1 MTKEKVSLALFEKSV
16 LPALQEEHADVAS
29 LQKAIDDGYS
39 IYRVDDGGKEISVKY
54 RVSAKKQ
61 AQQSRDDAGNDD
73 AGAQPNT
80 ETIEK
85 AVSKAVDDA
94 FAKGRSKNPGII
106 EVRPSFL
113 PEGLKL
119 YKGIKNFSG
128 TEDEKK
134 LKAYQWGCFILGGVM
149 GLKKYADKLTEMGIT
164 IQKAQAEN
172 VNTAGG
178 VLVPL
183 QLDNYIVDL
192 REQYGVFRRNA
203 RVTPMTRDVMEFP
216 RRTGGLTASFAAE
229 AAALS
234 ESTKS
239 WDSITLTAKK
249 LTALAKMSTEL
260 MEDAIIN
267 VGDDLAGEI
276 AYAFSQKEDECGF
289 TGDASATYGGIEGVN
304 AKIKRIVGATTTSA
318 GGVVVATG
326 NAMSEVT
333 LADLHGVVGALPE
346 YADGPNCKWYCS
358 RFFYSNVLERLARA
372 AGGVT
377 AAEVRGPGM
386 RSSLG
391 YPVEVSQ
398 VFPKTDTNSQILALF
413 GDLSKAAT
421 FGDRRQTTI
430 SISDQAYWAND
441 QVGIK
446 GTERFDIV
454 VHDVGTSTAAGPIVA
469 LQALN
474 A

>member
-1 MTKEKVSLALFEKSV
+1 MSKRKVDLSTFNETV
-16 LPALQEEHADVAS
+16 LPSLRSAYPKVEDLQAHIEKTYNVIEDVDGAEQPVTISLVTNKGAKAETPAQEPVDVAGIVTKT
-29 LQKAIDDGYS
+29 LEAFTK
-39 IYRVDDGGKEISVKY
+39 
-54 RVSAKKQ
+54 
-61 AQQSRDDAGNDD
+61 
-73 AGAQPNT
+73 AQPKPQPVQN
-80 ETIEK
+80 
-85 AVSKAVDDA
+85 
-94 FAKGRSKNPGII
+94 I
-106 EVRPSFL
+106 EVKPSFL

-119 YKGIKNFSG
+119 YKSIKNFTG
-128 TEDEKK
+128 NEEERK

-149 GLKKYADKLTEMGIT
+149 GLKRYNDKLGEMGIK
-164 IQKAQAEN
+164 IEKAQAEN

-183 QLDNYIVDL
+183 ELDNYIVDL

-216 RRTGGLTASFAAE
+216 RRTSGLTASFAAE

-234 ESTKS
+234 ESSKA

-276 AYAFSQKEDECGF
+276 AYAFSNKEDDCGF
-289 TGDASATYGGIEGVN
+289 NGDGSSTYGGIEGAAV
-304 AKIKRIVGATTTSA
+304 KLKRIVGATSTSA
-318 GGVVVATG
+318 GGIVVAAG
-326 NAMSEVT
+326 NLMSEV
-333 LADLHGVVGALPE
+333 VVGDIQALIGTLPQ
-346 YADGPNCKWYCS
+346 YADQGNAKFYCS
-358 RFFYSNVLERLARA
+358 RYFWWNVLERLERA
-372 AGGVT
+372 AGGVSL
-377 AAEVRGPGM
+377 AEQ
-386 RSSLG
+386 RSGASKMAFG
-391 YPVEVSQ
+391 YPVEIAQ
-398 VFPKTDTNSQILALF
+398 VFPKTDTNSQIVCLF
-413 GDLSKAAT
+413 GDLTKSST

-446 GTERFDIV
+446 GTERFDILN
-454 VHDVGTSTAAGPIVA
+454 HDVGTATVAGPICG

-474 A
+474 S

>member
-1 MTKEKVSLALFEKSV
+1 MKRKVDLTTFNENVLPELRKKFSDVAVLQKHIADTYEVSDDEGKPVEISLVKAQQTETKPENNHNKSLSADEIGAAVAKSV
-16 LPALQEEHADVAS
+16 EAVLKANKPEPKHVGSVEVGQPA
-29 LQKAIDDGYS
+29 
-39 IYRVDDGGKEISVKY
+39 
-54 RVSAKKQ
+54 
-61 AQQSRDDAGNDD
+61 
-73 AGAQPNT
+73 
-80 ETIEK
+80 
-85 AVSKAVDDA
+85 
-94 FAKGRSKNPGII
+94 FM
-106 EVRPSFL
+106 
-113 PEGLKL
+113 PEGLKI
-119 YKGIKNFSG
+119 YKAVRNFEG
-128 TEDEKK
+128 TEEQKK
-134 LKAYQWGCFILGGVM
+134 LKAYQWGCFMLGGVM
-149 GLKKYADKLTEMGIT
+149 GLTKYADKLKEMGIV

-178 VLVPL
+178 VLVPIE
-183 QLDNYIVDL
+183 LDNYIVDL
-192 REQYGVFRRNA
+192 REKYGVFRRNS

-216 RRTGGLTASFAAE
+216 RRTSGLTAAFAAE

-234 ESTKS
+234 ESSKA

-249 LTALAKMSTEL
+249 LTALAKMSVEL

-276 AYAFSQKEDECGF
+276 AYAFSQKEDDCGF
-289 TGDASATYGGIEGVN
+289 NGDGTSTYGGIYGVN
-304 AKIKRIVGATTTSA
+304 PKIKATVGATTTSA
-318 GGVVVATG
+318 GGVTVASG
-326 NAMSEVT
+326 NLMSEVT
-333 LADLHGVVGALPE
+333 LADLHDLVGRLPE
-346 YADGPNCKWYCS
+346 YADGPNTKWYCS
-358 RFFYSNVLERLARA
+358 RFFWSNVLEKLARA

-377 AAEVRGPGM
+377 AAEVRGSGA
-386 RSSLG
+386 RTALG

-398 VFPKTDTNSQILALF
+398 VFPKTDTNSQILCLF
-413 GDLSKAAT
+413 GDLTKATT

-454 VHDVGTSTAAGPIVA
+454 CHDVGTATAAGPVVA